1 MPLTQALQQDVVS
14 DRAKCATGLRAVIK
28 ILGQWDATGEQI
40 QNILRIS
47 PSTLAR
53 AKRADREWTIALD
66 RDQVTRMSLVLNMH
80 AALRTVFE
88 NPDNLY
94 GFMKMANHN
103 EGFSGDSPL
112 NRMASG
118 DILALMS
125 VASRI
130 DAMRGAQW

>member
-14 DRAKCATGLRAVIK
+14 DKAKCATGLRAVIK
-28 ILGQWDATGEQI
+28 ILGQWGATGEQI

-53 AKRADREWTIALD
+53 AKRADREWTIGLD

-103 EGFSGDSPL
+103 DGFSGDSPL
-112 NRMASG
+112 NRMANG
-118 DILALMS
+118 DILDLMS